1 MMKRFTLFGKMLIL
15 LGIIGFTQTVAHGQ
29 DQPAPPSGLHPV
41 AGSASSAPPVAPGPP
56 PVSSPPPLMPDAGS
70 PPALQYVAP
79 GVFEIGK
86 CKITKAEGKVEFPAS
101 VNMKEGMLE
110 YLLVGNTGKLHES
123 LLRTDVEP
131 YALQIALLLS
141 GLEGSLSPL
150 SAQGEDKLPEGDA
163 VEIMVRWQDNGKEK
177 KARIEEMVL
186 QGKEAVG
193 QVPWVF
199 TGSVVRE
206 GIFAAQAD
214 KSIIAVFHDPVA
226 LIDHRLQGG
235 NNDEIWSVNSQATP
249 AVGTPMTVTITKK
262 QAKANK

>member
-1 MMKRFTLFGKMLIL
+1 MLGLMLIL
-15 LGIIGFTQTVAHGQ
+15 LGTSGLTQTTAFGKEQ
-29 DQPAPPSGLHPV
+29 APPAPLAGAPKSAGAPSPAPAAPPPV
-41 AGSASSAPPVAPGPP
+41 FVPPPPKPSAPPP
-56 PVSSPPPLMPDAGS
+56 PV
-70 PPALQYVAP
+70 LQYVSP

-131 YALQIALLLS
+131 YALQVALLLA
-141 GLEGSLSPL
+141 GLEGTLSPL
-150 SAQGEDKLPEGDA
+150 SVQGENRLPEGDGI
-163 VEIMVRWQDNGKEK
+163 EIMVHWKGPDKEK
-177 KARIEEMVL
+177 KVRIEELVL

-193 QVPWVF
+193 EIPWVF
-199 TGSVVRE
+199 TGSVVRD

-214 KSIIAVFHDPVA
+214 KSIIALFHDPIA
-226 LIDHRLQGG
+226 LIDHRLSGG
-235 NNDEIWSVNSQATP
+235 ANDEAWSVNSLATP

-262 QAKANK
+262 PAKAAQ